1 VTAPPDLARV
11 ERLLGARVLWAE
23 HVEGRGYTHTGRH
36 RAGLVDGRSV
46 FVKSAVDE
54 LSAGWL
60 RAENTIYSQVE
71 GEFLPHCLG
80 YDERDGLPLLVL
92 EDLGDAYWPPP
103 WRAGDVEAVIHALE
117 AMAAVPVPHGL
128 HRVPRDEIAPWWREV
143 EREPEPFLSLGMCSR
158 AWLDAHLPEL
168 RDAAERAPYDGQHLI
183 HLDVRSDNIALR
195 DGRAI
200 LVDWNWACRSNPL
213 LDRAGWCPS
222 LQLEGGPAPEEIAPE
237 PEAGEFAAGL
247 AGLWASRAG
256 LPPPP
261 TATARLR
268 EMQAAQL
275 GVALA
280 WACRALGIEAP
291 G

>member
-1 VTAPPDLARV
+1 MDVARV
-11 ERLLGARVLWAE
+11 ERLVGARVLSAG

-36 RAGLVDGRSV
+36 RARLDDGRSV
-46 FVKSAVDE
+46 FVKAAVDE

-60 RAENTIYSQVE
+60 RAEDTVYSQVD
-71 GEFLPHCLG
+71 GDFLPQCLG

-103 WRAGDVEAVIHALE
+103 WREGDVEAVLHALD

-128 HRVPRDEIAPWWREV
+128 HRVPREEIAPWWREV
-143 EREPEPFLSLGMCSR
+143 EREPEPFLLLGMCSR
-158 AWLDAHLPEL
+158 VWLDAHLPEL
-168 RDAAERAPYDGQHLI
+168 RA
-183 HLDVRSDNIALR
+183 
-195 DGRAI
+195 
-200 LVDWNWACRSNPL
+200 
-213 LDRAGWCPS
+213 
-222 LQLEGGPAPEEIAPE
+222 APEEIAPE

-268 EMQAAQL
+268 EIQAAQL
-275 GVALA
+275 RVALA
-280 WACRALGIEAP
+280 WACRALGISAP